1 MSLPPNNPLIIISEI
16 GQVIDINNTKEINI
30 YSEKIKNKESFIF
43 DNNGELISDIENIFS
58 NNNEIILITK

>member
-1 MSLPPNNPLIIISEI
+1 MSLIQNNPLIIISEI
-16 GQVIDINNTKEINI
+16 GQAIDINNTKEINI